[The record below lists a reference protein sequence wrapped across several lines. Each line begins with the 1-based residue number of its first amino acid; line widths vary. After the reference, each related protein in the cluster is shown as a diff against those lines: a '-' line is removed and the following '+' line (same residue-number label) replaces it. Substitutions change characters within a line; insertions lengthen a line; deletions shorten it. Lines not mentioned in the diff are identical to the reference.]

1 MPRGKKKHMD
11 INDRIAIQRGL
22 EEGRSLSSIAREIG
36 VAASTVCREVR
47 ANRTMDYRGKRIWNP
62 CSKKRGCTVRN
73 VCGGCEL
80 ARCASCRRVRCW
92 EACGQ
97 YEENRCD
104 VIERAPY
111 ICGDCHRFANCGF
124 VRASYSAVEAQLS
137 YEKRLVETREGIS
150 ITPAQ
155 LESLVELVRTRLR
168 QGWSIEAIWA
178 VHGDRLPVSARTMYK
193 YVEAGLL
200 GLANIDLP
208 RKVRYKPRRAVSGS
222 RPIDRDGR
230 SYSDFLDLPLKT
242 RQRAVQMDTVIGRRG
257 DFKCILTLHFP
268 AIEFQVMI
276 LLDDH
281 DCEAVVGALDWIEAI
296 LGTAEFARLFGTILT
311 DRGIEF
317 CDFEAIERSCLSNA
331 FALQGV
337 LLRPAALGPEG
348 ELREEPR
355 GAPQDPAQGIEL
367 RGPRGLRRGE
377 RLHPRQ
383 QLPEEKPG
391 RQDAVF
397 ACRQARSSSPARRAR
412 DLQAQGRRGH
422 PETESAFER
431 ARLSLQAF

>member
-1 MPRGKKKHMD
+1 MPRGKGRHMD
-11 INDRIAIQRGL
+11 IKDRIVIQKGL
-22 EEGRSLSSIAREIG
+22 EDGKPLSAIAREIG
-36 VAASTVCREVR
+36 VAASTVCREVK

-150 ITPAQ
+150 VTPAQ

-168 QGWSIEAIWA
+168 QGWSMEAIWA
-178 VHGDRLPVSARTMYK
+178 VHGDRLPVGARTMYK

-208 RKVRYKPRRAVSGS
+208 RKVRYKPRKAVSGA
-222 RPIDRDGR
+222 RPVDRDGR
-230 SYSDFLDLPLKT
+230 SFSDFLDLPQKT
-242 RQRAVQMDTVIGRRG
+242 RARAVQMDTVIGKRA

-268 AIEFQVMI
+268 AIEFQIMV

-281 DCEAVVGALDWIEAI
+281 DCGAVVGALDWIETI
-296 LGTAEFARLFGTILT
+296 LGTAEFARLFGVILT

-331 FALQGV
+331 RRCRLFYCDPQRSGQKGSCEKNHV
-337 LLRPAALGPEG
+337 
-348 ELREEPR
+348 ELRKILPKGSSFEALTAFDVASVCTHVNNYPR
-355 GAPQDPAQGIEL
+355 KSLGGKTPFSQAAKLLPKGLLDELGI
-367 RGPRGLRRGE
+367 
-377 RLHPRQ
+377 
-383 QLPEEKPG
+383 
-391 RQDAVF
+391 
-397 ACRQARSSSPARRAR
+397 
-412 DLQAQGRRGH
+412 
-422 PETESAFER
+422 
-431 ARLSLQAF
+431 ARLRADEVTLKPSLLPNRQG